1 MLQSARSSDSKSFLR
16 ELEDALV
23 LINNEKDSLKDKI
36 NTLLANQENISRAS
50 RVKDILKSNL

>member
-23 LINNEKDSLKDKI
+23 LIDNEKDSLKDKI

-50 RVKDILKSNL
+50 RVKNILKSNL